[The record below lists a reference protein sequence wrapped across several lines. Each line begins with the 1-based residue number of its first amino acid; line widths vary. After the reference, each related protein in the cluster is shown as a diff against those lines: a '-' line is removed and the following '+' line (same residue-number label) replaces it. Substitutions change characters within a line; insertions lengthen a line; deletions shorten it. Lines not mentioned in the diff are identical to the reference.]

1 MAALPAVGAED
12 GVLHI
17 DGGDESGWEDGWYVQ
32 VDGVMGGKSSGK
44 MEFLQDNSVMKFTGD
59 INLDGGGFS
68 SVRRRVSLDLSEYA
82 GVVVTLEAD
91 KRGIGEGSLPPIGL
105 ELQFD
110 DRSSRYD
117 FSSAFSVP
125 LSSGYGDGPVVSSVY
140 LPIESFDRGTFFG
153 FVCRDNCKFDPTQIN
168 GISVYVLFQ
177 EGDFEVRLR
186 SIEAVKEP
194 RSFPLPDYD
203 VIESDDDVIAL
214 IQSTITAGGGLY
226 DKGYTELCIAMY
238 WSVLNSI
245 FSSDTGA
252 VSDSIQAVICAG
264 LQQVESQTNEGDSK
278 ENIAW
283 TLRYAMDAVIA
294 DLLGSSRPTVQDWL
308 PTVEET
314 TSMEVQCLGRTSA
327 APGYMYDPTNEYM
340 LEIDDDAI
348 GNSTFSYQ
356 DMIEESI
363 AKREE
368 AMQELK
374 ESSGFAFSPI
384 GSTMLGMSV
393 LMGVA
398 QLV

>member
-1 MAALPAVGAED
+1 MKLAILLGAAMAALPAVGAND

-17 DGGDESGWEDGWYVQ
+17 DGGSESGWEDGWYVQ

-68 SVRRRVSLDLSEYA
+68 SVRRRVSLDLSDYA

-91 KRGIGEGSLPPIGL
+91 RRSVGEVSLPPIGL

-125 LSSGYGDGPVVSSVY
+125 LSSDDGDGPVVSSVY
-140 LPIESFDRGTFFG
+140 LPIESFDRGTFIG
-153 FVCRDNCKFDPTQIN
+153 FVCRDNCQFDPSKIN

-177 EGDFEVRLR
+177 KGIFDVRLR

-194 RSFPLPDYD
+194 RSFPLPKFD
-203 VIESDDDVIAL
+203 VIESKDDVIAL

-238 WSVLNSI
+238 WSVLNTI
-245 FSSDTGA
+245 LSSDTGV
-252 VSDSIQAVICAG
+252 VSDAIQAVLCAG
-264 LQQVESQTNEGDSK
+264 LQQVETQTNERDNK

-283 TLRYAMDAVIA
+283 TLRHAMDALIA
-294 DLLGSSRPTVQDWL
+294 DLQGFSRLTVQDWL
-308 PTVEET
+308 PTVDEA
-314 TSMEVQCLGRTSA
+314 TSMKVQCLGRTSA
-327 APGYMYDPTNEYM
+327 APGYMYDPTNQYM
-340 LEIDDDAI
+340 LVSDAI
-348 GNSTFSYQ
+348 DNEK
-356 DMIEESI
+356 EEI
-363 AKREE
+363 LE
-368 AMQELK
+368 M
-374 ESSGFAFSPI
+374 
-384 GSTMLGMSV
+384 V
-393 LMGVA
+393 N
-398 QLV
+398 